1 MKKLVRKYTASSI
14 IVISFAITVIMIF
27 AKPAPKPVQNK
38 FVPPVVETMNA
49 IPQSYKVQIN
59 SQGTVVPRTEI
70 TLTSEIPGKID
81 FVSRKIQSGSSF
93 DKGDTLLVLDQ
104 RDFELALI
112 AAQSSMYQAQVVYE
126 RELAESEVAK
136 KEWGNINGGKAS
148 NLALRKP
155 QLDQAKAALAA
166 AEANYQRALLNVER
180 TYIIAPFKGRVRNEY
195 VDIGMVVSPGIPLA
209 QIYAVD
215 MVEVTLPIAE
225 NDIKFLSIPL
235 DGRMVPFSKQ
245 PGMTLTSS
253 FAGFTQTWN
262 GKILRSAAEI
272 DSRTRML
279 SVIGQVPA
287 KPSKQSNLPI
297 KVGMF
302 VNASIEGRSFNDI
315 FVIPREKV
323 RDGEVW
329 VLNNE
334 GILNK
339 REVSVLRYEKDK
351 ALISNGFETGDKVL
365 LTRLDVLVEGMKL
378 EKKDKSK

>member
-180 TYIIAPFKGRVRNEY
+180 TYIRAPFKGRVRNEY

-287 KPSKQSNLPI
+287 KPSEQSTLPI

>member
-1 MKKLVRKYTASSI
+1 MKKIIRKYTASSI
-14 IVISFAITVIMIF
+14 MAISFGITVIMIF

-38 FVPPVVETMNA
+38 FVPPVVETMNT

-81 FVSRKIQSGSSF
+81 YVSSKIQSGSSF

-104 RDFELALI
+104 RDYELALI

-136 KEWGNINGGKAS
+136 KEWSNINGGKAS

-180 TYIIAPFKGRVRNEY
+180 TYILAPFKGRVRNEY
-195 VDIGMVVSPGIPLA
+195 VDVGMVVSPGIPLA

-225 NDIKFLSIPL
+225 SDIKFLSIPL

-245 PGMTLTSS
+245 PGMTLPARFFGTLTMDGS
-253 FAGFTQTWN
+253 AQW
-262 GKILRSAAEI
+262 KI
-272 DSRTRML
+272 
-279 SVIGQVPA
+279 
-287 KPSKQSNLPI
+287 
-297 KVGMF
+297 
-302 VNASIEGRSFNDI
+302 
-315 FVIPREKV
+315 
-323 RDGEVW
+323 
-329 VLNNE
+329 
-334 GILNK
+334 
-339 REVSVLRYEKDK
+339 
-351 ALISNGFETGDKVL
+351 
-365 LTRLDVLVEGMKL
+365 
-378 EKKDKSK
+378 

>member
-1 MKKLVRKYTASSI
+1 MKKIVKKYTASSI
-14 IVISFAITVIMIF
+14 IVISFGITVIMIF
-27 AKPAPKPVQNK
+27 AKPAPKSVQNK

-180 TYIIAPFKGRVRNEY
+180 TYILAPFKGRVRNEY
-195 VDIGMVVSPGIPLA
+195 VDVGMVVSPGIPLA

-225 NDIKFLSIPL
+225 SDIKFLSIPL

-245 PGMTLTSS
+245 PGMTLSSS
-253 FAGFTQTWN
+253 FAGFTQRWN

-279 SVIGQVPA
+279 SVIGL
-287 KPSKQSNLPI
+287 S
-297 KVGMF
+297 
-302 VNASIEGRSFNDI
+302 
-315 FVIPREKV
+315 
-323 RDGEVW
+323 
-329 VLNNE
+329 
-334 GILNK
+334 
-339 REVSVLRYEKDK
+339 
-351 ALISNGFETGDKVL
+351 LIHI
-365 LTRLDVLVEGMKL
+365 
-378 EKKDKSK
+378 

>member
-136 KEWGNINGGKAS
+136 KEWSNINGGKAS

-180 TYIIAPFKGRVRNEY
+180 TYIRAPFKGRVRNEY

-287 KPSKQSNLPI
+287 KPSEQSTLPI

>member
-136 KEWGNINGGKAS
+136 KEWSNINGGKAS

-180 TYIIAPFKGRVRNEY
+180 TYILAPFKGRVRNEY

>member
-180 TYIIAPFKGRVRNEY
+180 TYILAPFKGRVRNEY
-195 VDIGMVVSPGIPLA
+195 VDVGMVVSPGIPLA

-225 NDIKFLSIPL
+225 SDIKFLSIPL
-235 DGRMVPFSKQ
+235 DGRMVPFSNQ
-245 PGMTLTSS
+245 PRMTLASS
-253 FAGFTQTWN
+253 FAGFSQRWT
-262 GKILRSAAEI
+262 GKVLRSAAEI

-279 SVIGQVPA
+279 SVIGQVPV
-287 KPSKQSNLPI
+287 KTSKQSTVPI

-302 VNASIEGRSFNDI
+302 VNATIEGRSFNDI

-334 GILNK
+334 GILSK

-351 ALISNGFETGDKVL
+351 ALISNGFEAGDKVL

>member
-136 KEWGNINGGKAS
+136 KEWSNINGGKAS

-365 LTRLDVLVEGMKL
+365 LTRLDVLVVGMKL
-378 EKKDKSK
+378 VKKDKSK

>member
-1 MKKLVRKYTASSI
+1 MKKIVKKYTASSI
-14 IVISFAITVIMIF
+14 IVISFGITVIMIF
-27 AKPAPKPVQNK
+27 AKPAPKSVQNK

-180 TYIIAPFKGRVRNEY
+180 TYILAPFKGRVRNEY
-195 VDIGMVVSPGIPLA
+195 VDVGMVVSPGIPLA

-225 NDIKFLSIPL
+225 SDIKFLSIPL

-245 PGMTLTSS
+245 PGMTLSSS
-253 FAGFTQTWN
+253 FAGFTQRWN

-279 SVIGQVPA
+279 SVIGQVPV
-287 KPSKQSNLPI
+287 KPSKQSTVPI

-334 GILNK
+334 GILSK

-351 ALISNGFETGDKVL
+351 ALISNGFEAGDKVL

>member
-180 TYIIAPFKGRVRNEY
+180 TYIRAPFKGRVRNEY

-287 KPSKQSNLPI
+287 KPSKQSTLPI

>member
-1 MKKLVRKYTASSI
+1 MKKIIRKYTASSI
-14 IVISFAITVIMIF
+14 IVISFGITVIMIF
-27 AKPAPKPVQNK
+27 AKPAPKSVQNK

-93 DKGDTLLVLDQ
+93 DKGDTLLMLDQ

-136 KEWGNINGGKAS
+136 KEWSNIKGGKAS

-180 TYIIAPFKGRVRNEY
+180 TYIVAPFKGRVRNEY

-209 QIYAVD
+209 QIYAID
-215 MVEVTLPIAE
+215 MIEVTLPIAE
-225 NDIKFLSIPL
+225 SDIKFLSIPL
-235 DGRMVPFSKQ
+235 DGRIVPFSKQ

-253 FAGFTQTWN
+253 FAGVSQRWN

-279 SVIGQVPA
+279 SVIGQVSV
-287 KPSKQSNLPI
+287 KPSKQSTVQI

-302 VNASIEGRSFNDI
+302 VNAAIEGKSFNDI
-315 FVIPREKV
+315 YVIPREKV

-334 GILNK
+334 GILSK

-351 ALISNGFETGDKVL
+351 ALVSKGFEEGDKVL

>member
-1 MKKLVRKYTASSI
+1 MKKIVKKYTASSI
-14 IVISFAITVIMIF
+14 IVISFGITVIMIF
-27 AKPAPKPVQNK
+27 AKPAPKSVQNK

-81 FVSRKIQSGSSF
+81 FMSRKIQSGSSF

-136 KEWGNINGGKAS
+136 KEWSNINGGKAS

-180 TYIIAPFKGRVRNEY
+180 TFILAPFKGRVRNEY
-195 VDIGMVVSPGIPLA
+195 VDVGMVVSPGIPLA

-225 NDIKFLSIPL
+225 SDIKFLSIPL

-245 PGMTLTSS
+245 PGMTLSSS
-253 FAGFTQTWN
+253 FAGFTQRWN

-279 SVIGQVPA
+279 SVIGQVPV
-287 KPSKQSNLPI
+287 KPSKQSTVPI

-302 VNASIEGRSFNDI
+302 VNATIEGRSFNDI

-334 GILNK
+334 GILSK

-351 ALISNGFETGDKVL
+351 ALISNGFEAGDKVL

>member
-136 KEWGNINGGKAS
+136 KEWSNINGGKAS

-180 TYIIAPFKGRVRNEY
+180 TYIRAPFKGRVRNEY

-287 KPSKQSNLPI
+287 KPSKQSTLPI